1 MRLHHAT
8 QVERALRK
16 TAQLRALTLSLRWAS
31 EVTAR
36 ERLLAEFES
45 WLHRSAASAH
55 GIQHE
60 ALPSPEAL
68 LVGVK
73 ACWVRGDYDTIRE
86 IAGRLPQD
94 FLVQHDLLRAYMAAA
109 VEQQSADSST
119 NVRIGPGRIKAI
131 IKGLRKQYEPMLKR
145 LAD

>member
-1 MRLHHAT
+1 MLRQGQDSA
-8 QVERALRK
+8 RAIRR
-16 TAQLRALTLSLRWAS
+16 TAQLRNLVLSLRWAS
-31 EVTAR
+31 ERAMR

-55 GIQHE
+55 SIQHE

-73 ACWVRGDYDTIRE
+73 ACWAHGDYATIRE
-86 IAGRLPQD
+86 VGGRLPQD
-94 FLVQHDLLRAYMAAA
+94 FLVQHDLLRAYIAAA